1 MTTSGIITMVLVL
14 SGTWGGFVYFL
25 YQTLSQDEEGS

>member
-1 MTTSGIITMVLVL
+1 MSLSGIVTMILVL

-25 YQTLSQDEEGS
+25 YQTLSQDEEA